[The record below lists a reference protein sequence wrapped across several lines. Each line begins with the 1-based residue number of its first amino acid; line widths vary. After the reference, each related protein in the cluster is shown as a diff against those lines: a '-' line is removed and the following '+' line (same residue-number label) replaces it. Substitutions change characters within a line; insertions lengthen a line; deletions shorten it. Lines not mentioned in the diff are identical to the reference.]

1 MTATGS
7 SRGASISIGDY
18 LKPET
23 GNMVGPTE
31 QGINDLCGSD
41 TCDPPVK
48 VAAALWDGIFDVT
61 HCTGC
66 YRIKYI
72 GSFAVTGWD
81 QPNKSVHG
89 LLHVDGCSRRRR
101 CRCRRPA
108 RSGAIHRVAQIA
120 MPARGNVRRRAPL
133 ALSRWIG
140 VIVGAA
146 ALATTAGAQE
156 KVAPMPPPCAFPG
169 FDAVTPAG
177 AARARTLVVLP
188 LSVVGNGNAQTDF
201 LSSGVTDAIL
211 DRLSLTLPRLEI
223 AGRRIGY
230 SHVVN
235 TAASAKRAG
244 TELKTKYVLTGAVS
258 ASRDGARLTFALYD
272 GATGARAWT
281 RNYLYDS
288 VGAGP
293 IVRVVSS
300 EIAKRVA
307 GSLTPQETQLLE
319 RLPTQNRLSYEWS
332 LKGDAAADGM
342 AFDRA
347 ADAFRHAIQLDRNY
361 LDAYA
366 KLALAD
372 ADLLDQ
378 GVEKSEGGVV
388 LLEELQSAASRA
400 VANNPTSALAWLAEA
415 RARLLGGRA
424 TSAWRTA
431 FDRAVALDGRD
442 PTILE
447 HYGRALARRTTARR
461 RSTCCVAPPPLIPRS
476 AEMLTTL
483 AEIAI
488 ADKKDGEAC
497 GLLNA
502 AIAADALYGPA
513 WADRA
518 LLRVRHGELRFA
530 WADAETATK
539 VGSGLFGEGAA
550 AIVDLASRD
559 TARARSRLGDVML
572 DVSSRGTISVREGR
586 AVASAFIAAGQMA
599 RALDVLEAV
608 GREVRFMPR
617 RSVIQ
622 ISTARAASHGF
633 AP

>member
-1 MTATGS
+1 
-7 SRGASISIGDY
+7 
-18 LKPET
+18 
-23 GNMVGPTE
+23 
-31 QGINDLCGSD
+31 
-41 TCDPPVK
+41 
-48 VAAALWDGIFDVT
+48 
-61 HCTGC
+61 
-66 YRIKYI
+66 
-72 GSFAVTGWD
+72 
-81 QPNKSVHG
+81 
-89 LLHVDGCSRRRR
+89 
-101 CRCRRPA
+101 
-108 RSGAIHRVAQIA
+108 
-120 MPARGNVRRRAPL
+120 MPARGDVRRRRAPL
-133 ALSRWIG
+133 ALIRRIG

-169 FDAVTPAG
+169 FDAVAPAST
-177 AARARTLVVLP
+177 ARARTLVVLP
-188 LSVVGNGNAQTDF
+188 LNVVGNGDAQTDF

-211 DRLSLTLPRLEI
+211 DKLSLTFPRLEI

-230 SHVVN
+230 SHVVS
-235 TAASAKRAG
+235 TAATAKRAG
-244 TELKTKYVLTGAVS
+244 ADLKTKYLLTGAVS
-258 ASRDGARLTFALYD
+258 ASRDGGRLTFALYD
-272 GATGARAWT
+272 GASGTRAWSHT
-281 RNYLYDS
+281 YLYDS

-293 IVRVVSS
+293 IVRIVSS

-307 GSLTPQETQLLE
+307 GSLTAQETQLLE

-347 ADAFRHAIQLDRNY
+347 GDAFRRAIQLDHNY

-378 GVEKSEGGVV
+378 GVEKSESGVV

-400 VANNPTSALAWLAEA
+400 VANNPMSALAWLAEA
-415 RARLLGGRA
+415 RARVLGGRA
-424 TSAWRTA
+424 TSSWRTA
-431 FDRAVALDGRD
+431 FDRAIALDSRD

-447 HYGRALARRTTARR
+447 HYGRALAQTDDRAAAAEMLRRAAAI
-461 RSTCCVAPPPLIPRS
+461 VPRS
-476 AEMLTTL
+476 AEILTTL

-488 ADKKDGEAC
+488 ADRKDGEAC

-518 LLRVRHGELRFA
+518 LLRMRHGELRFA

-539 VGSGLFGEGAA
+539 VGSGLLGEGAA
-550 AIVDLASRD
+550 AFVDLASRD
-559 TARARSRLGDVML
+559 TSRARSRLGDVML
-572 DVSSRGTISVREGR
+572 DVSSRGTISVHEGR
-586 AVASAFIAAGQMA
+586 AVASALIAAGQMP

-608 GREVRFMPR
+608 RPRGPLYAATLRDPNFDRARREPRFRALIAP
-617 RSVIQ
+617 SQ
-622 ISTARAASHGF
+622 ASPPEARAPVDGVLGTGQRVDSKPVVAREHR
-633 AP
+633 